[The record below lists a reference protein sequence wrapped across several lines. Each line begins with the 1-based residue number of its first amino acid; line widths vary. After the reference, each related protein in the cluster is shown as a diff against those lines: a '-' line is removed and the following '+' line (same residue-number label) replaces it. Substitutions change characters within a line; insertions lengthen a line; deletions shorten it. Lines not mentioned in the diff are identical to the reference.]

1 MTAQIITAGMLLGFL
16 FCLAVVSTYRNG
28 MKPEILIRN
37 LIACFIFYGLFVGLV
52 IDESITK
59 INISY
64 IFVIA
69 GLSLFCFILFIAF
82 VASKVTKKKT

>member
-1 MTAQIITAGMLLGFL
+1 MTAQIVTAGMLLGFL
-16 FCLAVVSTYRNG
+16 FSLGVISTYRNG

-37 LIACFIFYGLFVGLV
+37 LVACFIFYGLFVGLV
-52 IDESITK
+52 IDESITR

-69 GLSLFCFILFIAF
+69 GLSLFCFILFIVFA
-82 VASKVTKKKT
+82 ASKMPKK